1 MHLPPGAGKRSTHA
15 GPVTGGQDRRAV
27 LADLME
33 YFQLI
38 CEDCQAACGMLSTE
52 PGELIGTYDP
62 GHGYGCRCG
71 ECDQPGVRYVLTFKD
86 RHAGHSLAERIYQP
100 GAQPGDQ
107 QEKES
112 PCPATR

>member
-1 MHLPPGAGKRSTHA
+1 M
-15 GPVTGGQDRRAV
+15 

-33 YFQLI
+33 YVQLI

-86 RHAGHSLAERIYQP
+86 RHAGHALAERIYQP
-100 GAQPGDQ
+100 GDQPGDQ